1 MNFLPFQDSKRDVA
15 EQWSQGTCPGST
27 THAVSLHVHCTSRM
41 AGLMSQPRQE
51 EHRAAPRLQKNA
63 DGGWRCRNSIITW
76 LLTVP
81 PSEEVFHSTDS
92 EKGGGGGGG
101 LIQKRSLAFQLSG
114 MSLCFP
120 PSPTSCWFGELTRT
134 PPPACG
140 DPRKHR
146 RKAGGWVALTSRTPA
161 LSSPGLPC
169 SGLGHLPPDWG
180 ARGHGARPSQSGA
193 RATLLGP
200 AVLLRSTAATRLAVS
215 VPSGVTRQQAEVTLS
230 SSTSPPPLKL
240 HRLAG
245 LLALGQDN
253 RLLRK
258 PASLQP

>member
-1 MNFLPFQDSKRDVA
+1 MR
-15 EQWSQGTCPGST
+15 
-27 THAVSLHVHCTSRM
+27 
-41 AGLMSQPRQE
+41 
-51 EHRAAPRLQKNA
+51 
-63 DGGWRCRNSIITW
+63 
-76 LLTVP
+76 
-81 PSEEVFHSTDS
+81 
-92 EKGGGGGGG
+92 
-101 LIQKRSLAFQLSG
+101 QKRSLEFQLSG

-120 PSPTSCWFGELTRT
+120 PSPTSCWFGELTGA
-134 PPPACG
+134 PPPAHG

-169 SGLGHLPPDWG
+169 SGLGHLPPEWG

-193 RATLLGP
+193 QATLLGP
-200 AVLLRSTAATRLAVS
+200 AVLLHSTAATGLAVS

-230 SSTSPPPLKL
+230 SSTAPPPLKL
-240 HRLAG
+240 HRLAR

-258 PASLQP
+258 TSLTAALGNYKVTRTGEQTHMKNQKFSAVNICPLKSVLRAYIKMVGCF